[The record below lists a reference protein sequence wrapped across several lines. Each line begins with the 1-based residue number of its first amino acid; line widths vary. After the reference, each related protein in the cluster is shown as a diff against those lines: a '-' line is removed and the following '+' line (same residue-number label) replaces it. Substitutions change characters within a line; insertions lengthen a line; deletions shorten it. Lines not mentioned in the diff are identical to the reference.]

1 MDGASAWQTF
11 RKVTW
16 PLLRPTTLTV
26 VTMTIL
32 WELKLFDIVFAATNP
47 NGGVGGAADVLAL
60 QMFRY
65 AFIASNFND
74 AAVVATLLTGLTLL
88 VSAWMFKRIIIGK
101 SKNAG
106 RLQRAIRRLWARAK
120 PQGRVLKA

>member
-65 AFIASNFND
+65 AFMAGNLDDRAPGAPRLPQLPGLAS
-74 AAVVATLLTGLTLL
+74 AL
-88 VSAWMFKRIIIGK
+88 MF
-101 SKNAG
+101 
-106 RLQRAIRRLWARAK
+106 QRVITV
-120 PQGRVLKA
+120 QGIKTR

>member
-1 MDGASAWQTF
+1 MDGASAWQIF

-65 AFIASNFND
+65 AFMAGHINNPGG
-74 AAVVATLLTGLTLL
+74 AVAVPPRPTLLASPLRLYAEHT
-88 VSAWMFKRIIIGK
+88 FKC
-101 SKNAG
+101 
-106 RLQRAIRRLWARAK
+106 
-120 PQGRVLKA
+120 